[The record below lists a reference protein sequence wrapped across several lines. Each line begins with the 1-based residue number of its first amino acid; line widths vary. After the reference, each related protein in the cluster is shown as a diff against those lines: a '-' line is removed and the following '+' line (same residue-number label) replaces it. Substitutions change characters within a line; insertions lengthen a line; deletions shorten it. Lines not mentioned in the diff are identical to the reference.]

1 MITHEERQISLE
13 RGRYSITRTSSSSPS
28 PTTSSSKNR
37 PIILSGL
44 EAVEHKKKMRKR
56 QQEQE
61 EEEDSRRQQQYDQVL
76 EEEEEVKVS
85 GDLEE
90 EELDIH
96 NPTTKI
102 AIRKRR
108 YQGKNSEGNRYITN
122 NDL

>member
-1 MITHEERQISLE
+1 M
-13 RGRYSITRTSSSSPS
+13 
-28 PTTSSSKNR
+28 
-37 PIILSGL
+37 
-44 EAVEHKKKMRKR
+44 EHKKKMRKR